1 MTTKY
6 RLSASPR
13 QSYDQVSIKD
23 EKSPRER
30 RLKMSKFLMP
40 GSWSVMALIDYLE
53 QLESRHQG
61 RRLLAELDE
70 TQLRDIGLTR
80 ADAEQETDKLP
91 WVA

>member
-1 MTTKY
+1 MMEHQKNTEE
-6 RLSASPR
+6 
-13 QSYDQVSIKD
+13 V
-23 EKSPRER
+23 PRER
-30 RLKMSKFLMP
+30 RLAMSKFPMP

-53 QLESRHQG
+53 QLESRRQG

-80 ADAEQETDKLP
+80 VDAEQETDKLP

>member
-1 MTTKY
+1 
-6 RLSASPR
+6 
-13 QSYDQVSIKD
+13 
-23 EKSPRER
+23 
-30 RLKMSKFLMP
+30 MSKFLMP